1 MPSPCRWRGAPWA
14 RPAYPECTVQP
25 IAAVARAA
33 RSSRGLCG
41 VQGRTSCATG
51 PSGTHRAS
59 EHCGR
64 AHGALLQGLVRH
76 LEAHLVRDRTIR
88 GRQTRTGGRQG
99 QALIGRCHRQP
110 MPGMMDVPFTQCVP
124 VLRRRNPGNPE
135 FASPRS
141 GTRTF
146 RCLPS
151 LPRSACFGACP
162 GLPVPACPPDPTR
175 FVLGKLLSPLSGNSH
190 LTLPAEHPAC
200 VARNGVNRNAIRR
213 RPLQVRIPSRGRRF
227 RPYRVRGEH
236 RGRCWPAQR
245 RGACLA
251 RCCR

>member
-1 MPSPCRWRGAPWA
+1 MGANRDRQQYAHAADRGRHAGH
-14 RPAYPECTVQP
+14 PAHPAQV
-25 IAAVARAA
+25 
-33 RSSRGLCG
+33 
-41 VQGRTSCATG
+41 RT
-51 PSGTHRAS
+51 
-59 EHCGR
+59 CGR
-64 AHGALLQGLVRH
+64 AQLTHPARERVQRRGDLRCAGKRHRPRCLQRLQSGTSRRRNRLRSG
-76 LEAHLVRDRTIR
+76 TS
-88 GRQTRTGGRQG
+88 
-99 QALIGRCHRQP
+99 
-110 MPGMMDVPFTQCVP
+110 
-124 VLRRRNPGNPE
+124 RRRNPGNPE

-162 GLPVPACPPDPTR
+162 SLPVPACPPDPTR